1 MSGLEAFLLIA
12 IDDDFPF
19 TKYYPLDYS
28 NHNSIGE
35 LIIIANSLRKCGKGS
50 LQHKNKI
57 FYYRTYIPT
66 LTKNEG
72 NSNSDGNFS
81 DYFIYSYDCNKKKF
95 FILYLC
101 DLNYKVKFI
110 DELTNKIFEVLDNS
124 AFEGHEI
131 KIESSNQINS
141 LFMEYKKM
149 TPNLAKI
156 NPLIEINKINNSSSS
171 INDSGSC
178 SGDSKIENINKK
190 QLNKSKKRID
200 TRMVLPKENKS
211 KSGNTVSVDIDDI
224 TSMRDTET
232 DLSIMFKHNFD
243 NDFNEPHI
251 KKWRTIKIF
260 NLVLCLIVFIIFL
273 IIFIFF

>member
-200 TRMVLPKENKS
+200 TRMVLPK
-211 KSGNTVSVDIDDI
+211 
-224 TSMRDTET
+224 
-232 DLSIMFKHNFD
+232 
-243 NDFNEPHI
+243 
-251 KKWRTIKIF
+251 KINQNQGILF
-260 NLVLCLIVFIIFL
+260 R
-273 IIFIFF
+273 